1 MKTSFLT
8 PDTQRGGL
16 RIIGLALAVIS
27 VILPAFPLG
36 PIAAH
41 PWTPMAAL
49 WAAYGWAAEADDMEK
64 LQAWRGV
71 RAPAT
76 LAVLGFLQD
85 WIAGGPIGLYMILYL
100 SAYLIGRVAAS
111 AMRSPHLL
119 SLWAGFVA
127 TCVGLC
133 GVAAFVAPWALG
145 GYAGLTPFAQACG
158 VTALLFPFVRPLY
171 MDANTV

>member
-16 RIIGLALAVIS
+16 RIIGLVLAVVS

-36 PIAAH
+36 PLAAH

-49 WAAYGWAAEADDMEK
+49 WAAYGWASEAEDMEK

-76 LAVLGFLQD
+76 LALLGLLQD
-85 WIAGGPIGLYMILYL
+85 WIAGGPIGLYIILYL
-100 SAYLIGRVAAS
+100 AAYLIGRLAAS
-111 AMRSPHLL
+111 AMRSPNII
-119 SLWAGFVA
+119 SLWAGFIA
-127 TCVGLC
+127 MCLGLC

-145 GYAGLTPFAQACG
+145 GYAGLTPFAQACA
-158 VTALLFPFVRPLY
+158 VTAALFPFVRPLY
-171 MDANTV
+171 MDSHTV

>member
-16 RIIGLALAVIS
+16 RIIGLVLAVVS

-76 LAVLGFLQD
+76 LAVLGFLHD

-111 AMRSPHLL
+111 AMRSPQCDRRTCSRSGPGSSPHA
-119 SLWAGFVA
+119 WA
-127 TCVGLC
+127 C
-133 GVAAFVAPWALG
+133 AAWRRSS
-145 GYAGLTPFAQACG
+145 
-158 VTALLFPFVRPLY
+158 RPGRSAA
-171 MDANTV
+171 MRA